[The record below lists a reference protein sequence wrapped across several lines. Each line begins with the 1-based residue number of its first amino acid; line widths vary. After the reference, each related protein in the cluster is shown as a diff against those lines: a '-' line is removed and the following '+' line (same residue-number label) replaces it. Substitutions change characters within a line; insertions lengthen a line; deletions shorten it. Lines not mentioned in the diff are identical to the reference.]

1 LNDEIVEKYLK
12 KNNLQKKKIAKKK
25 RMRIN
30 LRKTKPKKGEI

>member
-1 LNDEIVEKYLK
+1 MKSLK
-12 KNNLQKKKIAKKK
+12 NIKKKLAKKK